1 MAKIGDY
8 VTVYAVV
15 LTPEE
20 RAPQA
25 PEDTRK
31 CPLEMR
37 VRGFLLADG
46 ELEDTVTIETITGR
60 HVTGKMVEVAPTY
73 THSFGKHVPEIF
85 QIGKQLRGM
94 LFGGQQ

>member
-60 HVTGKMVEVAPTY
+60 HVTGALVEVAPTY

-85 QIGKQLRGM
+85 QIGKQLRAM